1 MNEEQLKTRLTDLE
15 AFRSTFRGLLSYH
28 TRIYDVHKRC
38 FGDVGDCE
46 QSGAE
51 NCPYL
56 EGQKDYYIEA
66 LKTAI
71 GFLTGRL
78 IILNN
83 SLLSLT
89 ESSLIRKLTAFFRQR
104 IVRAR
109 GLTNGRNRKTMV

>member
-1 MNEEQLKTRLTDLE
+1 MNKEQLKTRLTDLE

-71 GFLTGRL
+71 SFFDREIDNLEQE
-78 IILNN
+78 
-83 SLLSLT
+83 LSK
-89 ESSLIRKLTAFFRQR
+89 EQ
-104 IVRAR
+104 
-109 GLTNGRNRKTMV
+109 